1 VQVYTIGCIWQ
12 RRKSE
17 NPTVSLKEDGKLNEH
32 DFNKLPY
39 QICRGLDYG
48 LSENCISLMKFDGDE
63 NYFKEE
69 LYKPNERNERKFADE
84 FII

>member
-1 VQVYTIGCIWQ
+1 
-12 RRKSE
+12 
-17 NPTVSLKEDGKLNEH
+17 
-32 DFNKLPY
+32 
-39 QICRGLDYG
+39 
-48 LSENCISLMKFDGDE
+48 MKFDGDE